1 MEIGGGRLGVQAEVM
16 EKEKEVTYWHRES
29 PGHGGMQEVEKPGGP
44 RIQGVSNCCLKM
56 MLVSRLEG
64 GIGE

>member
-1 MEIGGGRLGVQAEVM
+1 M

-29 PGHGGMQEVEKPGGP
+29 PGHAGMQEVEKPGGP
-44 RIQGVSNCCLKM
+44 RILGGSNCCLMM

-64 GIGE
+64 GIG